1 MGEWVIKALLVGFA
15 AWLIYHLLRPRY
27 AFEIRITSGRPTV
40 RAGKVTPAFLD
51 SVADACRTGGVSR
64 GWLGGI
70 RYQTRTALRFS
81 RDFPPGIRQRLRN
94 EWLTTK

>member
-1 MGEWVIKALLVGFA
+1 MGEWLIKALLVGFA

-27 AFEIRITSGRPTV
+27 AFEILVTSGRPAV
-40 RAGKVTPAFLD
+40 QAGKVTPAFLD
-51 SVADACRTGGVSR
+51 SVADACRSGGVSR

-70 RYQTRTALRFS
+70 RYQTRMALRFS

-94 EWLTTK
+94 EWLTTR